1 MPTFPDRTRS
11 VFNEP
16 RANTRRPGR
25 LTAMAIASATLAAAV
40 AVIGVGSSPAGAV
53 GPTIPKRTTATTAPA
68 KAKGSSAK
76 ASTAKKSTVK
86 RSAAKTTVRRASTG
100 GATAT
105 RKSTASGLGTGA
117 RGAAVI
123 ELQEL
128 LAERHYDVPEADG
141 NYGGGTYHAVMAV
154 QKAWGL
160 PRTGRATTAVLD
172 QLRSGEDPEPIVPNG
187 GLTRVEIDLPRQAL
201 FLYIDGSLVKILSI
215 SSGNNERFCE
225 PDPDQG
231 GKVVCDVAKTPGG
244 SFRVNNRILGF
255 RESRLGAMFNP
266 MYFNGGIAMHGS
278 QSVPASPASHGCVRV
293 TMASSERLFEQ
304 VQIGT
309 PVYVFDGKTIPKP
322 LADRSRPTTT
332 TTTTTTTLPGT
343 VPGTP
348 PATTLPGSSVPPTS
362 IDPATT
368 TTAVTVP
375 GATTTTLVTG
385 DTTTTTVQA
394 TTTVPPTTVT
404 STTTIA
410 VIDTTTTTSTIPI
423 LPVR

>member
-1 MPTFPDRTRS
+1 MPTFPTTMATRF
-11 VFNEP
+11 VRP
-16 RANTRRPGR
+16 TRF
-25 LTAMAIASATLAAAV
+25 TAAAV
-40 AVIGVGSSPAGAV
+40 AVAVAATFAVNTLSAVPANAV
-53 GPTIPKRTTATTAPA
+53 GPTIPKRTTATTAPKPSKPAA
-68 KAKGSSAK
+68 KPS
-76 ASTAKKSTVK
+76 
-86 RSAAKTTVRRASTG
+86 SAAKTSTKKQTVKKPTVRKASTG
-100 GATAT
+100 SSTQTRRATV
-105 RKSTASGLGTGA
+105 SSGLGTGA
-117 RGAAVI
+117 RGVAVV

-187 GLTRVEIDLPRQAL
+187 GATRVEIDLPRQVL
-201 FLYIDGSLVKILSI
+201 FLYLDGNLVKILSI

-278 QSVPASPASHGCVRV
+278 QSVPAGPASHGCVRV

-304 VQIGT
+304 VQLGT
-309 PVYVFDGKTIPKP
+309 PVYVYDGKTIPKA

-332 TTTTTTTLPGT
+332 TSTTTTTTT
-343 VPGTP
+343 VPGSSTV
-348 PATTLPGSSVPPTS
+348 PATTLIPPTS
-362 IDPATT
+362 VDPATT
-368 TTAVTVP
+368 TTAPATTVP
-375 GATTTTLVTG
+375 PATTTTTPPVPG
-385 DTTTTTVQA
+385 DTTT
-394 TTTVPPTTVT
+394 TTTVPPTTVQD
-404 STTTIA
+404 TTTTTVA
-410 VIDTTTTTSTIPI
+410 VITTTTTSTIPI
-423 LPVR
+423 LPSS